1 MYFAPKKPFNLV
13 VGVAALKGLEMPH
26 GI

>member
-13 VGVAALKGLEMPH
+13 VGVAALKGLEMAH